1 MEVYWEINSTE
12 IHNYQTWHLNAPVP
26 CYMLIIESQS
36 HWRTKNKTNIWV
48 YLGILVTFS
57 CKASRCDLISSLRVS
72 CIAEPNFWIS
82 LYCMVNDEH
91 IKEFNFSFLKLL
103 SLNIVESWK
112 NINAWT
118 FFRWNTRFFRPFIY
132 GAILKHSDPS
142 LFDHCSKVIEISGTK
157 YFISMAY

>member
-57 CKASRCDLISSLRVS
+57 CKASRCDIISSLRVS

-91 IKEFNFSFLKLL
+91 IKEFKIQFFKIIKLEYCWVLKEYQC
-103 SLNIVESWK
+103 LNIL
-112 NINAWT
+112 
-118 FFRWNTRFFRPFIY
+118 P
-132 GAILKHSDPS
+132 LKHSIFS
-142 LFDHCSKVIEISGTK
+142 TIHLWGYIKT
-157 YFISMAY
+157 

>member
-1 MEVYWEINSTE
+1 MAFKCSSS
-12 IHNYQTWHLNAPVP
+12 
-26 CYMLIIESQS
+26 MLHVDYRI
-36 HWRTKNKTNIWV
+36 TIWLT
-48 YLGILVTFS
+48 YKKQNEYSIFRYILVTFS
-57 CKASRCDLISSLRVS
+57 CKASKCDLASSLRVS

-142 LFDHCSKVIEISGTK
+142 LFDHCSKVIEISVLNTS
-157 YFISMAY
+157 YQRLTRNRDWSRVL